1 MGRLLHRVEIHIG
14 DHPGQPA
21 APDEIGRIWVRGP
34 WQMAGYGFPPHVE
47 RPGDVDGWWP
57 TQDLGRLRADGYLV
71 LAGRMDDAIRTR
83 ENRVVNLAHVAAR
96 LRGIAGVVDAV
107 VVAIDT
113 PSGRSFGAVVE
124 CDDGLT
130 VAQLRRTLADMLPPW
145 SWPRA
150 LELVPAL
157 PRLPNGKPDRQACA
171 RHLAAAPVA

>member
-1 MGRLLHRVEIHIG
+1 
-14 DHPGQPA
+14 
-21 APDEIGRIWVRGP
+21 
-34 WQMAGYGFPPHVE
+34 MAGYGFPPHVE

-71 LAGRMDDAIRTR
+71 LAGRLDDAIRTR
-83 ENRVVNLAHVAAR
+83 ENRVVNLTHVAAN
-96 LRGIAGVVDAV
+96 LRGITGVVDAV

-124 CDDGLT
+124 CHEGLT
-130 VAQLRRTLADMLPPW
+130 VAQLRRKLADMLPPW

-171 RHLAAAPVA
+171 RRLAAAPVA